1 MIVRMTVNYKL
12 RSFVCAGCGSQ
23 VQKRCRPGSKYCS
36 QKCYRS
42 SARPDRKTGVSS
54 VCGQCGVEIYVQE
67 SARKDQNFC
76 SKACHN
82 AYQGRTKTTHACKV
96 CGSEFKWSPSRSK
109 NQNPTYCSIACRNKC
124 PDWKTSAVI
133 AGNLKQ
139 QNSKAPTRLEVAGYA
154 ILDAAGVRYE
164 RQVLVAGKFT
174 VDAVVSGKN
183 IVIQWDGNYW
193 HGYRAA
199 NDNTP
204 LDARQA
210 KRSALDKSQ
219 DAYMAKCGYVV
230 LRFWEHE
237 VFNQPEKV
245 REAIQSAIRQSA
257 A

>member
-1 MIVRMTVNYKL
+1 MKSQYKF
-12 RSFVCAGCGSQ
+12 RSFACAGCGQ
-23 VQKRCRPGSKYCS
+23 CVKKRCKPSSKYCS
-36 QKCYRS
+36 PECYRS
-42 SARPDRKTGVSS
+42 SPRPNRKTGVCT
-54 VCGQCGVEIYVQE
+54 VCAQCGKEIYVQN
-67 SARKDQNFC
+67 SSKKDRNFC
-76 SKACHN
+76 SKSCHDE
-82 AYQGRTKTTHACKV
+82 YQWRKKTVHECKV

-109 NQNPTYCSIACRNKC
+109 TQNPTYCSIECRNKC
-124 PDWKTSAVI
+124 PDWKAKAVI

-164 RQVLVAGKFT
+164 RQFLIAGKFT

-204 LDARQA
+204 LDVRQA
-210 KRSALDKSQ
+210 KRAALDKSQ
-219 DAYMAKCGYVV
+219 DAYMTKCGYVV

-245 REAIQSAIRQSA
+245 REDIKSAIRQSA

>member
-1 MIVRMTVNYKL
+1 MSMTAKYKL
-12 RSFVCAGCGSQ
+12 RSFVCAGCGNH
-23 VQKRCRPGSKYCS
+23 VEKRCRPDSRYCS
-36 QKCYRS
+36 QQCFRS
-42 SARPDRKTGVSS
+42 SPRPGRKTGVSTDCAK
-54 VCGQCGVEIYVQE
+54 CGAAIYVQK
-67 SARKDQNFC
+67 SAIKDRNFC
-76 SKACHN
+76 STACHD
-82 AYQGRTKTTHACKV
+82 AYQGRAKTTHECKV

-109 NQNPTYCSIACRNKC
+109 TQNPTYCSIECRNKC
-124 PDWKTSAVI
+124 PDWKAKAVI

-139 QNSKAPTRLEVAGYA
+139 QNSKAPTRLEAAGYA

-164 RQVLVAGKFT
+164 RQFLIAGKFT

-210 KRSALDKSQ
+210 KRAALDKSQ

-245 REAIQSAIRQSA
+245 REVIQSAIRQSA